1 MKNGINR
8 STEELQ
14 HYPSPFSKLL
24 LVPQDSTLS
33 VESDLTGAVGVCKNA
48 TLVCGGSCF
57 INVEI
62 GENATLICHGSC
74 SGNVE
79 IAEGG
84 FFECHDSMS
93 GNVTNNGGGY
103 EIHGSFTGE
112 VYGDSD
118 DDEEDYDIDEDN

>member
-8 STEELQ
+8 STEKLQ

-57 INVEI
+57 VNVEI

-74 SGNVE
+74 TGDVE

-84 FFECHDSMS
+84 LFECHGSMS
-93 GNVTNNGGGY
+93 GNVTNKGGGH
-103 EIHGSFTGE
+103 EIHGSFTG
-112 VYGDSD
+112 
-118 DDEEDYDIDEDN
+118 

>member
-8 STEELQ
+8 STEKLQ

-62 GENATLICHGSC
+62 GEKAKFICNGSC
-74 SGNVE
+74 LGNVV
-79 IAEGG
+79 IDKGG
-84 FFECHDSMS
+84 FFESHGSMS
-93 GNVTNNGGGY
+93 GNATNNGGEY
-103 EIHGSFTGE
+103 ETHSSFTGE

-118 DDEEDYDIDEDN
+118 GDEEDYDMNEDN

>member
-1 MKNGINR
+1 MVKKSN
-8 STEELQ
+8 
-14 HYPSPFSKLL
+14 KLAAL
-24 LVPQDSTLS
+24 
-33 VESDLTGAVGVCKNA
+33 
-48 TLVCGGSCF
+48 
-57 INVEI
+57 NVTQI
-62 GENATLICHGSC
+62 F
-74 SGNVE
+74 GNVE

-84 FFECHDSMS
+84 FFECHGSMS